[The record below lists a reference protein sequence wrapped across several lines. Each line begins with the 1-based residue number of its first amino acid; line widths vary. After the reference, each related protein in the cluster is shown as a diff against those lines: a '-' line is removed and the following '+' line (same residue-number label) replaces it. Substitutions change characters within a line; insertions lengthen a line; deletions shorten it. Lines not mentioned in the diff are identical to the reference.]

1 MDVADESDDQSQKD
15 DGIDYDVG
23 DMLAGQFF
31 RIHDWPPL
39 LLQCVL
45 TRFENANI
53 QKIACMG
60 SVSWR
65 QISVKSGYKASG
77 GGHGFRG
84 GGGFRGGHG
93 FRGRQYRILSREKE
107 VDIIFAKSSFLGK
120 FNVKRESE
128 LCSGKDY
135 II

>member
-1 MDVADESDDQSQKD
+1 M
-15 DGIDYDVG
+15 
-23 DMLAGQFF
+23 
-31 RIHDWPPL
+31 
-39 LLQCVL
+39 
-45 TRFENANI
+45 RFGNLNI
-53 QKIACMG
+53 QKMVRMG

-65 QISVKSGYKASG
+65 RVSVKSGSKAFGGGDGSGSGHDSGSG
-77 GGHGFRG
+77 GGFG
-84 GGGFRGGHG
+84 GGDGFGGG
-93 FRGRQYRILSREKE
+93 QYRMLSREKE

>member
-53 QKIACMG
+53 QKIVCMG

-65 QISVKSGYKASG
+65 QISVKSGYKAFSG
-77 GGHGFRG
+77 GDGSGSGDGFRSG
-84 GGGFRGGHG
+84 
-93 FRGRQYRILSREKE
+93 QYRILSREKE

>member
-1 MDVADESDDQSQKD
+1 MCF
-15 DGIDYDVG
+15 GN
-23 DMLAGQFF
+23 L
-31 RIHDWPPL
+31 
-39 LLQCVL
+39 
-45 TRFENANI
+45 NI

-65 QISVKSGYKASG
+65 QVSVKSGYKAFG

-84 GGGFRGGHG
+84 GGGSGSGHGFRGRHGSGGGGG

-107 VDIIFAKSSFLGK
+107 VDIIFAKSSFPGK

>member
-1 MDVADESDDQSQKD
+1 MT
-15 DGIDYDVG
+15 
-23 DMLAGQFF
+23 
-31 RIHDWPPL
+31 
-39 LLQCVL
+39 C
-45 TRFENANI
+45 FENANI
-53 QKIACMG
+53 QKIVRMG

-65 QISVKSGYKASG
+65 QVSVKSGYKASG
-77 GGHGFRG
+77 GGHGSGSGGCFRG
-84 GGGFRGGHG
+84 RHGFGGGDGFRGG
-93 FRGRQYRILSREKE
+93 QYRILSREKE

>member
-1 MDVADESDDQSQKD
+1 M
-15 DGIDYDVG
+15 
-23 DMLAGQFF
+23 
-31 RIHDWPPL
+31 
-39 LLQCVL
+39 
-45 TRFENANI
+45 RFGNLNI
-53 QKIACMG
+53 QKIACTG

-65 QISVKSGYKASG
+65 QVSVKHGYKASG
-77 GGHGFRG
+77 GGG
-84 GGGFRGGHG
+84 G

-107 VDIIFAKSSFLGK
+107 VDIIFAKSSFPGK

>member
-1 MDVADESDDQSQKD
+1 
-15 DGIDYDVG
+15 
-23 DMLAGQFF
+23 
-31 RIHDWPPL
+31 
-39 LLQCVL
+39 
-45 TRFENANI
+45 
-53 QKIACMG
+53 MG

-65 QISVKSGYKASG
+65 QISVKSGYKAFS

-84 GGGFRGGHG
+84 GGGFRGRHGFGGGDG
-93 FRGRQYRILSREKE
+93 FRGGQYRILSREKE

>member
-1 MDVADESDDQSQKD
+1 
-15 DGIDYDVG
+15 
-23 DMLAGQFF
+23 
-31 RIHDWPPL
+31 
-39 LLQCVL
+39 
-45 TRFENANI
+45 
-53 QKIACMG
+53 MG

-77 GGHGFRG
+77 GGDGFRG
-84 GGGFRGGHG
+84 RHGSGGGDG

>member
-1 MDVADESDDQSQKD
+1 M
-15 DGIDYDVG
+15 
-23 DMLAGQFF
+23 
-31 RIHDWPPL
+31 
-39 LLQCVL
+39 
-45 TRFENANI
+45 RFGNLNI
-53 QKIACMG
+53 QKITCMG

-65 QISVKSGYKASG
+65 QVSVKSGYKASG
-77 GGHGFRG
+77 GGG
-84 GGGFRGGHG
+84 GSGSGDGSG
-93 FRGRQYRILSREKE
+93 GRQYRILSREKE

>member
-1 MDVADESDDQSQKD
+1 
-15 DGIDYDVG
+15 
-23 DMLAGQFF
+23 
-31 RIHDWPPL
+31 
-39 LLQCVL
+39 
-45 TRFENANI
+45 
-53 QKIACMG
+53 MG

-65 QISVKSGYKASG
+65 QISVKSGYKAFGSG
-77 GGHGFRG
+77 EGSGSG
-84 GGGFRGGHG
+84 
-93 FRGRQYRILSREKE
+93 QYRILSREKE

>member
-53 QKIACMG
+53 QKIVCMG

-77 GGHGFRG
+77 GGHGSGSGGCFRG
-84 GGGFRGGHG
+84 RHGFRGG
-93 FRGRQYRILSREKE
+93 QYRILSREKK
-107 VDIIFAKSSFLGK
+107 VDIIFAKSSFPGK

>member
-1 MDVADESDDQSQKD
+1 MHF
-15 DGIDYDVG
+15 GT
-23 DMLAGQFF
+23 L
-31 RIHDWPPL
+31 
-39 LLQCVL
+39 
-45 TRFENANI
+45 NI
-53 QKIACMG
+53 QKIVRMG

-65 QISVKSGYKASG
+65 QVSVKSGYKAFG

-84 GGGFRGGHG
+84 G
-93 FRGRQYRILSREKE
+93 QYRILSREKE

-120 FNVKRESE
+120 CNVKRESE

>member
-1 MDVADESDDQSQKD
+1 MMHIKDLDVENRH

-31 RIHDWPPL
+31 RIHDWLPL

-53 QKIACMG
+53 QKIVCMG

-77 GGHGFRG
+77 GGDGFRG
-84 GGGFRGGHG
+84 G
-93 FRGRQYRILSREKE
+93 QYRILSREKE

>member
-1 MDVADESDDQSQKD
+1 M
-15 DGIDYDVG
+15 
-23 DMLAGQFF
+23 
-31 RIHDWPPL
+31 
-39 LLQCVL
+39 
-45 TRFENANI
+45 TR
-53 QKIACMG
+53 MG

-65 QISVKSGYKASG
+65 QVSVKSGYKASG
-77 GGHGFRG
+77 GGHGSGSG
-84 GGGFRGGHG
+84 GGSGSGDGFRGG
-93 FRGRQYRILSREKE
+93 QYRILSREKE

>member
-31 RIHDWPPL
+31 RIYDWPPL

-65 QISVKSGYKASG
+65 QISVKSGYKAFS
-77 GGHGFRG
+77 
-84 GGGFRGGHG
+84 GGHG

-128 LCSGKDY
+128 LCLGKDY

>member
-1 MDVADESDDQSQKD
+1 
-15 DGIDYDVG
+15 
-23 DMLAGQFF
+23 
-31 RIHDWPPL
+31 
-39 LLQCVL
+39 L
-45 TRFENANI
+45 TYFENANI
-53 QKIACMG
+53 QKIVCMG

-65 QISVKSGYKASG
+65 QVSVKSGYKASG

-84 GGGFRGGHG
+84 RHGSGGGDG

>member
-1 MDVADESDDQSQKD
+1 M
-15 DGIDYDVG
+15 
-23 DMLAGQFF
+23 
-31 RIHDWPPL
+31 
-39 LLQCVL
+39 
-45 TRFENANI
+45 RFGNLNI
-53 QKIACMG
+53 QKMVRMG

-65 QISVKSGYKASG
+65 RVSVKSGSKAFGS
-77 GGHGFRG
+77 GHGFGG
-84 GGGFRGGHG
+84 GGGFRGRHG
-93 FRGRQYRILSREKE
+93 FRSGQYRILSREKE

>member
-45 TRFENANI
+45 TCFENANI
-53 QKIACMG
+53 QKIARMG

-65 QISVKSGYKASG
+65 QVSVKSGYKASG
-77 GGHGFRG
+77 GGHDFRS
-84 GGGFRGGHG
+84 GHG
-93 FRGRQYRILSREKE
+93 FRGRHGSAAVMVSAAGNIGYYL
-107 VDIIFAKSSFLGK
+107 
-120 FNVKRESE
+120 VKRR
-128 LCSGKDY
+128 LT
-135 II
+135 

>member
-65 QISVKSGYKASG
+65 QISVKSGYKAFS

-84 GGGFRGGHG
+84 GGG

>member
-1 MDVADESDDQSQKD
+1 MEAPTGQKD
-15 DGIDYDVG
+15 DGTDYDVC

-65 QISVKSGYKASG
+65 QISVKSGSKAFGSG
-77 GGHGFRG
+77 
-84 GGGFRGGHG
+84 
-93 FRGRQYRILSREKE
+93 QYRILSREKE

>member
-1 MDVADESDDQSQKD
+1 M
-15 DGIDYDVG
+15 
-23 DMLAGQFF
+23 
-31 RIHDWPPL
+31 
-39 LLQCVL
+39 L

-65 QISVKSGYKASG
+65 QISVKSGYKAFS

-84 GGGFRGGHG
+84 GGG

-135 II
+135 MIKFFVLLLFLKF